1 MGPGRRALDKRSS
14 GALTCVPMHRL
25 PPEELTDFPALGAR
39 ARQWRRFEDGLHA
52 WLDTPEGQFVTWCA
66 RRELE
71 DTELAAGARR

>member
-1 MGPGRRALDKRSS
+1 
-14 GALTCVPMHRL
+14 MHRL

-39 ARQWRRFEDGLHA
+39 ARQWRRFEDGLQA

-71 DTELAAGARR
+71 TSELAAGLHR

>member
-1 MGPGRRALDKRSS
+1 
-14 GALTCVPMHRL
+14 MHRH

-39 ARQWRRFEDGLHA
+39 ARQWRRFEDGLRT

-71 DTELAAGARR
+71 HVELAGGLHR